1 MNTPLNV
8 RLVAAVASAAIT
20 FSLLGGIAA
29 LAKPPV
35 ASVQLAQ
42 ATTASVC

>member
-1 MNTPLNV
+1 MHTPLNL
-8 RLVAAVASAAIT
+8 RLAAAAASIAIT
-20 FSLLGGIAA
+20 LSVLSGMAA

-42 ATTASVC
+42 AATPTVR